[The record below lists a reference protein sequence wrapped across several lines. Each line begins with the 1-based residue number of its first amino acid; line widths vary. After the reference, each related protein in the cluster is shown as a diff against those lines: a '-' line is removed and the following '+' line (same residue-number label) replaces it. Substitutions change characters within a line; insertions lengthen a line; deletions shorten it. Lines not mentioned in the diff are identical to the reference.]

1 MENRINIGEMDTLV
15 QLYSVTMEK
24 GNQGQL
30 SKVRTLHS
38 SVFAK
43 VERDVGETVADYN
56 LEQGDSIRLTVYKV
70 PSLTTRWEVKVGGV
84 MYGISSIDHVS
95 RTSPLCILTLRT
107 MD

>member
-24 GNQGQL
+24 GNQGQI
-30 SKVRTLHS
+30 SKVRQLHS

-43 VERDVGETVADYN
+43 VERDIGEGVSEYN
-56 LEQGDSIRLTVYKV
+56 LEQGDTLMLTIYKV
-70 PSLTTRWEVKVGGV
+70 PALTTRWEVKVGEV

>member
-15 QLYSVTMEK
+15 QLYSVTMGK

-30 SKVRTLHS
+30 SKVLTLHS

-43 VERDVGETVADYN
+43 VERDLGESVVDYN
-56 LEQGDSIRLTVYKV
+56 LEQGDTVRLTVYKV
-70 PSLTTRWEVKVGGV
+70 PALTTRWEVRLDGR
-84 MYGISSIDHVS
+84 MYGISSIDHIA
-95 RTSPLCILTLRT
+95 RTSPLCVLTLHT